1 MDFDIE
7 LRFQEVKSQL
17 EKTFGEGMDVQA
29 MLFLIGVNEL
39 GMGYKD
45 FSKSEKTDLLHVAVC
60 TVLEPHGYYE
70 FDGHDAENWPHFK
83 LIQELPPLN
92 DREQQHLMKEA
103 LIDYF
108 VQNEYVEVENNNT

>member
-1 MDFDIE
+1 MDYDVE
-7 LRFQEVKSQL
+7 LRFQHVKKQL
-17 EKTFGEGMDVQA
+17 EVDFGEGMDVQA

-39 GMGYKD
+39 GLGYKD
-45 FSKSEKTDLLHVAVC
+45 FSKAEKTDLIHVAVC

-70 FDGHDAENWPHFK
+70 FEGRDPENWPHFK
-83 LIQELPPLN
+83 LIKELPPLT

-108 VQNEYVEVENNNT
+108 VQNEYATALVHN